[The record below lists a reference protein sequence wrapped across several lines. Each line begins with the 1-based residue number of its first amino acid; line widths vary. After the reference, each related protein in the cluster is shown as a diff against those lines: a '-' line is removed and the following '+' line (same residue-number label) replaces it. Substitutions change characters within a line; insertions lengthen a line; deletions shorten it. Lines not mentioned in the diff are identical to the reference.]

1 MRSGHLRRETTFILQ
16 RHSRAHCCTNCMI
29 SHSVCFEITCP
40 SFISTYSSRLRLSD
54 VGRAQSILR
63 PLHRTVLNDGLSP
76 RTTINNGADVVR
88 TDWWNMRVKF
98 VSYTFSCMSSDFKV
112 PRLVPTNALPQ
123 GMICH
128 LGGVVGAFRAS
139 LDVDKVGVCRM
150 PLSDSILRS

>member
-1 MRSGHLRRETTFILQ
+1 MRRETTFILQ
-16 RHSRAHCCTNCMI
+16 RHSRAHCCINCMI
-29 SHSVCFEITCP
+29 SHKACFEITCP
-40 SFISTYSSRLRLSD
+40 SFISTYSSRLRRSD

-63 PLHRTVLNDGLSP
+63 PLHRTIPNDGLSP
-76 RTTINNGADVVR
+76 RSAINNEVADVVR
-88 TDWWNMRVKF
+88 TDWRNMRVKF

-112 PRLVPTNALPQ
+112 PRPVPTNALPQ

-150 PLSDSILRS
+150 PLSDSIRRS